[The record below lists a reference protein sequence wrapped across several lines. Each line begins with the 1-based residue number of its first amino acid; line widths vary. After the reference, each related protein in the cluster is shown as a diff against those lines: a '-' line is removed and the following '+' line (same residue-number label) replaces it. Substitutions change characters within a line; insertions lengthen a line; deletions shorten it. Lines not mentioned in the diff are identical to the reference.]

1 MKILIVGAGAIGGYF
16 GGRLLEKGEDVTF
29 LVREGRQAQLKETG
43 LKINSVNGD
52 SKLIPKTITA
62 KNIHKPFD
70 LVILSTKSYQL
81 SAAIEDM
88 HPFVGKETMVLPLL
102 NGISHME
109 KLEKVFGKQAV
120 IGGLCYIESTLDE
133 EGTIVQ
139 ASPMN
144 QLVYG
149 EQTGEKTQRILQ
161 LQKAFEGA
169 KADFILSDHIEQ
181 EMWEKY
187 LFITVMS
194 GITTAME
201 SPIGPIRELET
212 GQRTIAAFI
221 EELASIMLEIGAPVK
236 ASIVQEQLDKINLM
250 AAGMKSS
257 MQRDVEK
264 SLPIEAEH
272 LQGYL
277 LKKAS
282 EHQLPVPILEM
293 IYTKFMLYE
302 KKLHE
307 TC

>member
-62 KNIHKPFD
+62 KNIHEPFD

>member
-52 SKLIPKTITA
+52 SKLIPKAITA
-62 KNIHKPFD
+62 KNIHEPFD

-88 HPFVGKETMVLPLL
+88 RPFVGKETMVLPLL

-302 KKLHE
+302 NKLHE

>member
-62 KNIHKPFD
+62 KNIHEPFD

-149 EQTGEKTQRILQ
+149 ERTGEKTQRILQ